1 VNCQENEYP
10 LVSVIIPCFNEEE
23 NIPLLA
29 EQVRT
34 VFATL
39 SRYRYE
45 CLFVDDGST
54 DATFNALREVATQD
68 PNIRPLHL
76 VRNSGQSAALVAG
89 LRHARGDL
97 ILTLDGDLQNDPC
110 DFPKFL
116 ELLEI
121 HDCVCGYR
129 AARHDAWIRRI
140 SSRFANTV
148 RNWVLHDGVRD
159 SGCGAKGFHRK
170 CIVAVLP
177 FNGVHRFLPAFFRH
191 AGFSLVESPVTHHPR
206 IHGVSK
212 YGINNRL
219 WRGIHDMV
227 GVAWLR
233 KRMVNPETV
242 ETQR

>member
-1 VNCQENEYP
+1 MNCQENEYP

-39 SRYRYE
+39 SKYRYE

-54 DATFNALREVATQD
+54 DATSKTLREIAAQD
-68 PNIRPLHL
+68 PNIHPLHL

-129 AARHDAWIRRI
+129 AARHA
-140 SSRFANTV
+140 
-148 RNWVLHDGVRD
+148 
-159 SGCGAKGFHRK
+159 
-170 CIVAVLP
+170 
-177 FNGVHRFLPAFFRH
+177 
-191 AGFSLVESPVTHHPR
+191 
-206 IHGVSK
+206 
-212 YGINNRL
+212 
-219 WRGIHDMV
+219 
-227 GVAWLR
+227 
-233 KRMVNPETV
+233 
-242 ETQR
+242 